1 VYGSLDISTSGMIA
15 QRTRLDVASANLA
28 NADTLLDSSGRL
40 NPWQAR
46 RVMFA
51 PASRDGS
58 ALGVRVA
65 KIEVDRSPSTPGEFD
80 PSSPYAFKDGPL
92 AGYVAR
98 TNVDSV
104 RENVNAIEAV
114 RAYEANVMAAEASK
128 AIFAATLRL
137 IA

>member
-1 VYGSLDISTSGMIA
+1 VYGALDISTSGMIA

-28 NADTLLDSSGRL
+28 NADTLLDSSLRL
-40 NPWQAR
+40 NPYQAR
-46 RVMFA
+46 RVMLA
-51 PASRDGS
+51 PASRDFK

-65 KIEVDRSPSTPGEFD
+65 KIEIDRSPAPPGAFD
-80 PSSPYAFKDGPL
+80 PSNSLAYKDGPL

-98 TNVDSV
+98 TNVDSI
-104 RENVNAIEAV
+104 RENVNAMEAV

-128 AIFAATLRL
+128 AMFAATLRL

>member
-28 NADTLLDSSGRL
+28 NADTLLDSSNRL
-40 NPWQAR
+40 NPYQAR
-46 RVMFA
+46 RAMFA
-51 PASRDGS
+51 PASKDFKT
-58 ALGVRVA
+58 LGVRVA
-65 KIEVDRSPSTPGEFD
+65 KIEIDQSPAPPGAYD
-80 PSSPYAFKDGPL
+80 PTSSLAYKDGPL

-98 TNVDSV
+98 TNVDSI
-104 RENVNAIEAV
+104 RENVNALEAV

-128 AIFAATLRL
+128 AIFAASLRL